1 LTFVI
6 PIHIKSLQNGRRL
19 KNSAIN
25 GGVLLGKE
33 YIFYIARLD
42 PPLKGREFGEHP
54 IKKPQSFN

>member
-1 LTFVI
+1 
-6 PIHIKSLQNGRRL
+6 L

-54 IKKPQSFN
+54 IKKCDFRDPLQAGAGAVNL